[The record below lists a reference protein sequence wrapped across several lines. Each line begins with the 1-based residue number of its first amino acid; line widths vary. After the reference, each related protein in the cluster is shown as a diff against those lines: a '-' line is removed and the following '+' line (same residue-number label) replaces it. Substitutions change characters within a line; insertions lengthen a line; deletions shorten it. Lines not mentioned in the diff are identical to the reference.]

1 MRVWRDQS
9 RHCETPQTTKQPRYR
24 RLGLRFLG
32 CFVALL
38 LAMPNEVQAR
48 DTLTIGLSSF
58 PTQFH
63 PYADPEAVTA
73 YIEGFALR
81 PVTAFDASWHNTCLL
96 CAELP
101 SQESDTVEIEE
112 RPPGLPG
119 MAVTVK
125 LREGLKWGDGVPV
138 TTKDLAFTAK
148 VGRDPQSGFA
158 NTRTWG
164 KVESVEIIDD
174 QTAIMHLD
182 EVSSEFDRISELL
195 PEHLEGPIYDRV
207 GATEYLHQS
216 LYNRAPTTPGLWNGP
231 YLLSQISNNNTVV
244 LTPNPY
250 WTGTKPQIQRIVL
263 RAVENSAALLATL
276 MAGDVD
282 MTPGEGVGL
291 SVDQALT
298 LARTQP
304 TRFDYVFRP
313 SLGFDHIDLQLDNP
327 VLADVRVRRALL
339 AAIDRPTISVKLFG
353 GKYLIADSFVSPLE
367 PIFDKDVEGI
377 SYDPAAARKLLTEAG
392 WQKGAD
398 GICRDA
404 QGHRLSVEFRTSAGS
419 KLREL
424 MQQVIQSE
432 WKQVCVET
440 VIHNELPR
448 ALFGE
453 TLKKRSF
460 TGAVMYGW
468 AFPVQSSP
476 RQIMGSDQIPSA
488 ENNYSGTNYPGWRND
503 AADQAIKTIETEID
517 ADKRQEAWQIIQR
530 AYAEDLPSLPLF
542 HTVEVHA
549 IPKFLHGLEPT
560 GHTDGSV
567 LWSENWQLD
576 P

>member
-1 MRVWRDQS
+1 MRF
-9 RHCETPQTTKQPRYR
+9 
-24 RLGLRFLG
+24 RLLR
-32 CFVALL
+32 VACIAATL
-38 LAMPNEVQAR
+38 LATTIQVHAR

-63 PYADPEAVTA
+63 PAADPEAVKS

-81 PVTAFDASWHNTCLL
+81 PVTAFDATWHNTCLL
-96 CAELP
+96 CSELP
-101 SQESDTVEIEE
+101 SQDADTVEIEE

-125 LREGLKWGDGVPV
+125 LRGGLKWGDGVPV

-148 VGRDPQSGFA
+148 VGHDPQSGFA

-174 QTAIMHLD
+174 LTAIMHLD
-182 EVSSEFDRISELL
+182 EVSSEFDRIDQLL
-195 PEHLEGPIYDRV
+195 PEHLEGPIYEKA
-207 GATEYLHQS
+207 GAVEYLHQS

-231 YLLSQISNNNTVV
+231 FLLSQISNNNTVV

-250 WTGTKPQIQRIVL
+250 WSGTKPQIQRIVL
-263 RAVENSAALLATL
+263 RAVENTASLLATL

-304 TRFDYVFRP
+304 TKFDYVFRP

-327 VLADVRVRRALL
+327 ILADVRVRRALL
-339 AAIDRPTISVKLFG
+339 AAIDRPTITVKLFD
-353 GKYLIADSFVSPLE
+353 GKFQLADSFVSPLE
-367 PIFDKDVEGI
+367 PIFDKGVEGI
-377 SYDPAAARKLLTEAG
+377 SYDPSLARKLLAQAG
-392 WQKGAD
+392 WQKGPG
-398 GICRDA
+398 GICHDA
-404 QGHRLSVEFRTSAGS
+404 QGHRLTVEFRTSAGA

-424 MQQVIQSE
+424 MQQVIQSD
-432 WKQVCVET
+432 WKKVCVET

-453 TLKKRSF
+453 TLKKRIF
-460 TGAVMYGW
+460 TGAVMYAW
-468 AFPVQSSP
+468 SFPVQSSP
-476 RQIMGSDQIPSA
+476 RQIMGSDQVPTA
-488 ENNYSGTNYPGWRND
+488 ENNYSGTNYPDWHSD
-503 AADQAIKTIETEID
+503 VADQAIKTIETEID
-517 ADKRQEAWQIIQR
+517 PAKRQEAWQAIQR

-542 HTVEVHA
+542 HRVEIHL
-549 IPKFLHGLEPT
+549 IPRFLHGLVPT
-560 GHTDGSV
+560 GHNDISV
-567 LWSENWQLD
+567 LWAEDWRMD